1 MLCNSIGQLQLSAGC
16 SEYCRMHRACTGF
29 VQHGNTAKYRLQACL
44 TASTHAN
51 RHAIFECSAALTVQ
65 LRLFAIYS
73 GCRMHR
79 VCAACLETQ
88 VQPARSTTD
97 ATLSNRCSDLL
108 ACWAACLVLMQV
120 FAASCWLLR
129 CYCLHRVCAQANTA
143 RYSLLGMFD
152 RVNTR
157 KQACTYIRAP
167 SGFYNSNWSAA
178 LSAGCSECMHRGLC
192 SMPSQPGTACSICLM
207 GPTHRNRH
215 TSMRIV
221 ATRAVQLHLLAIS
234 WFCVVVLFLAAQG
247 LCATCCVATQEYSM
261 VCLTASTR
269 EQACTY
275 IPLCFAALIV
285 QLQLRSI

>member
-157 KQACTYIRAP
+157 KQACIRTYVHLA
-167 SGFYNSNWSAA
+167 GFTTRI
-178 LSAGCSECMHRGLC
+178 GQQR
-192 SMPSQPGTACSICLM
+192 CLQ
-207 GPTHRNRH
+207 
-215 TSMRIV
+215 
-221 ATRAVQLHLLAIS
+221 AVLNTY
-234 WFCVVVLFLAAQG
+234 AQG
-247 LCATCCVATQEYSM
+247 FVQHAITARYS
-261 VCLTASTR
+261 
-269 EQACTY
+269 
-275 IPLCFAALIV
+275 
-285 QLQLRSI
+285 LQHLFDGSNPSE